1 MVCPGLISA
10 DHDPLKAM
18 ERKANFLNGE
28 ILASGNRKRKQFS
41 LDPDTQQ
48 SDAKIIKMSKVQKL
62 NSKYRPIDRGRNL
75 PAE

>member
-18 ERKANFLNGE
+18 SMKANTLNHD
-28 ILASGNRKRKQFS
+28 ILTSANKKRKRFS
-41 LDPDTQQ
+41 LDPETQQ
-48 SDAKIIKMSKVQKL
+48 NDAKFIKMSKVQKL

-75 PAE
+75 PAD